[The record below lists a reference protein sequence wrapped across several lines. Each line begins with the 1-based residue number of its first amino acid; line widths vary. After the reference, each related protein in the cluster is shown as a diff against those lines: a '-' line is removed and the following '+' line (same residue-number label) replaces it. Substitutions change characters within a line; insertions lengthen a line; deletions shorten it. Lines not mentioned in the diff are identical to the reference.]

1 MDPQGRKAY
10 TQGAFSQ
17 GMELLMDAPNPTDL
31 ARSPLLAGLVG
42 AVVALRGTP
51 GASLGERLFN
61 VFVGF
66 SMAWFL
72 TPALVDYFRV
82 DTPNVQS
89 AVAFAVGMFGVNIM
103 ATVLDNLRGF
113 KINVPF
119 GRKD

>member
-1 MDPQGRKAY
+1 MQFDPEAV
-10 TQGAFSQ
+10 
-17 GMELLMDAPNPTDL
+17 
-31 ARSPLLAGLVG
+31 ARSPIFAGLVG
-42 AVVALRGTP
+42 AVLALRGTP
-51 GASLGERLFN
+51 GATLAERCFN
-61 VFVGF
+61 VMIGF

-82 DTPNVQS
+82 DTPNMQS

-103 ATVLDNLRGF
+103 ATVLDNIRGF